1 MNIKLLEK
9 AIRVLRM
16 LGENELADE
25 VWNVMTLYLYT
36 EDNENDEDFVI
47 DTDETD
53 DDFVI

>member
-1 MNIKLLEK
+1 MLEK
-9 AIRVLRM
+9 AIRTLRM

-53 DDFVI
+53 DDL

>member
-1 MNIKLLEK
+1 
-9 AIRVLRM
+9 M

-53 DDFVI
+53 DDL